1 MAILVIR
8 APFSRYV
15 LRRLLYALPTL
26 LGVTLAVFLLVRLI
40 PGDPARLIAGL
51 LASDDEVQRLRVELG
66 LDRSLPEQ
74 YARFLGSVLAGDFG
88 LSAVTRTP
96 VIVEIGIR
104 LRATITLAVA
114 STALAVAAGVSA
126 GVLAAACHNTALD
139 YAVMALALS
148 GVSVPVFWLGIML
161 MLLFAVH
168 LHWLP
173 AGGIGTPAH
182 LILPAITLAAFST
195 AIVARMTRGS
205 LLETL
210 GLDFVRT
217 ARAKGMSE
225 WAVILRH
232 ALRNALIPVVT
243 VVGLQFG
250 TLLGGAVLTET
261 TFAWPGLGRLLVSA
275 ITARDYPV
283 IQGIVIVFA
292 AMFVVVNLTTD
303 LLYVAV
309 DPRIRYE

>member
-1 MAILVIR
+1 MRPPLG
-8 APFSRYV
+8 RYV
-15 LRRLLYALPTL
+15 LRRVLYALPTL

-40 PGDPARLIAGL
+40 PGDPGRIIAGL
-51 LASDDEVQRLRVELG
+51 LASDEDVQRLRIELG
-66 LDRSLPEQ
+66 LDRPLPEQ
-74 YARFLGSVLAGDFG
+74 YVRFLASVLSGDFG

-104 LRATITLAVA
+104 MRATMMLAVT

-126 GVLAAACHNTALD
+126 GVLAAAYHNTAVD
-139 YAVMALALS
+139 YSVMMVALG

-182 LILPAITLAAFST
+182 LVLPALTLAAFST

-217 ARAKGMSE
+217 ARAKGMGK
-225 WAVILRH
+225 WAVIIHH

-283 IQGIVIVFA
+283 IQGIVIIFA
-292 AMFVVVNLTTD
+292 AMFVVVNLVTD
-303 LLYVAV
+303 LLYVTI